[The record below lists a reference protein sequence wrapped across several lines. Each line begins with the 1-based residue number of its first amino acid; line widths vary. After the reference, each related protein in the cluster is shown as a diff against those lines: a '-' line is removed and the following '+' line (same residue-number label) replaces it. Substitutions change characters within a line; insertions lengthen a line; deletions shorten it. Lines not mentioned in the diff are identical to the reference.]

1 MKHTIA
7 YEGKVGVALALM
19 QEAYVPLFMPWVNWR
34 IGVEGTLQRPP
45 YSHAMGVE
53 WVQSLDKTKGQNEVF
68 AILSRTTKTESE
80 ERSYEYVGHMGIHR
94 VEWPHGCGTTGS
106 LIGAQGAQGRGL
118 GTEAKLLILYH
129 AFMILG
135 LRKLTSTVKA
145 FNAPSM
151 AHLIK
156 CGYKPV
162 GRYRKHHLH
171 EGAFVDET
179 LFEVFRDDWEPVWQQ
194 YQDTATLPKLT
205 DEQRR
210 VIETELCV

>member
-19 QEAYVPLFMPWVNWR
+19 QEQYVPLFMPWVNWR

-45 YSHAMGVE
+45 YSLAMGVE
-53 WVQSLDKTKGQNEVF
+53 WVRELDKSKGQHEVF
-68 AILSRTTKTESE
+68 AILSRTLKGRKT
-80 ERSYEYVGHMGIHR
+80 SYEYVGHMGMHH
-94 VEWPHGCGTTGS
+94 VQWPHGCASTGS
-106 LIGAQGAQGRGL
+106 LIGAKGAQGRGL

-156 CGYKPV
+156 CGYRPV
-162 GRYRKHHLH
+162 GRYHQHHLH
-171 EGAFVDET
+171 EGAFVDEI
-179 LFEVFRDDWEPVWQQ
+179 LFEVFRDDWEPIWQR
-194 YQDTATLPKLT
+194 YQETAALPRLT
-205 DEQRR
+205 NAQRR
-210 VIETELCV
+210 LIETELCV

>member
-1 MKHTIA
+1 MKHVVA
-7 YEGKVGVALALM
+7 YEGKVVVALALM
-19 QEAYVPLFMPWVNWR
+19 QEEYVPLFIPWVNWR

-45 YSHAMGVE
+45 YSLAMGID
-53 WVQSLDKTKGQNEVF
+53 WVRGLDKSKGKDEVF
-68 AILSRTTKTESE
+68 AILSRTTNGTETT
-80 ERSYEYVGHMGIHR
+80 YDYVGHMGVHN
-94 VEWPHGCGTTGS
+94 VQWPHGCASTGS
-106 LIGAQGAQGRGL
+106 IIGATGAQGRGL

-129 AFMILG
+129 AFMIMG

-171 EGAFVDET
+171 EGEYVDEV
-179 LFEVFRDDWEPVWQQ
+179 LFEVFRDDWEPIWQC
-194 YQDTATLPKLT
+194 YQETAALPKLT

-210 VIETELCV
+210 LIETDLCV